1 MVYRPNTPNTSGA
14 GPTLDMTP
22 EGEFRRPPRAPI
34 GMRIAAGAI
43 LVALLA
49 GGIAAAALAFW
60 LAVMLVP
67 VIAGAILVGYLALRF
82 QLWRARGSF
91 RGSGGGGS
99 LRP

>member
-1 MVYRPNTPNTSGA
+1 
-14 GPTLDMTP
+14 
-22 EGEFRRPPRAPI
+22 
-34 GMRIAAGAI
+34 
-43 LVALLA
+43 
-49 GGIAAAALAFW
+49 
-60 LAVMLVP
+60 MLVP